1 MIASFF
7 RLPTPASLIFLSLPP
22 PPYLLFF
29 SVLFVCLRCSQAVKW
44 CTLSICATSARSG
57 RVESHASRFVTVLL
71 SPHPSFLPSLFFSC
85 MLVSTLIYQC
95 ILAPIYLSIY
105 LSINVQMI
113 FRNSDAISDCICCE
127 DYAIILSVLYPYCH
141 YNDGSEYLNVL
152 QRNPSVNVITNIV
165 ILS

>member
-1 MIASFF
+1 
-7 RLPTPASLIFLSLPP
+7 
-22 PPYLLFF
+22 
-29 SVLFVCLRCSQAVKW
+29 
-44 CTLSICATSARSG
+44 
-57 RVESHASRFVTVLL
+57 
-71 SPHPSFLPSLFFSC
+71 
-85 MLVSTLIYQC
+85 
-95 ILAPIYLSIY
+95 
-105 LSINVQMI
+105 MI